1 MFQLRTRRDLVFFL
15 VICTVIFAMG
25 LLFLARPPQPLP
37 DEATAYR
44 AVGGTL
50 QEVTATS
57 AGRRGDWV
65 QFRVA
70 NDARTFELNHLGA
83 AEQAASWRPGQTA
96 LSFFVLQSEGDPGA
110 AGLPV
115 RAYGMLV
122 DGQSRRTLATDIA
135 SANAA
140 VYPWVGLFPLGVG
153 LLGYI
158 VAFLR
163 WRSLPAH

>member
-15 VICTVIFAMG
+15 VICTLIFGMG

-50 QEVTATS
+50 HEITATS

-96 LSFFVLQSEGDPGA
+96 LSFYVLQPEGEPGA
-110 AGLPV
+110 ELPV
-115 RAYGMLV
+115 RAYGMVV
-122 DGQSRRTLATDIA
+122 DGHARRALATDIA